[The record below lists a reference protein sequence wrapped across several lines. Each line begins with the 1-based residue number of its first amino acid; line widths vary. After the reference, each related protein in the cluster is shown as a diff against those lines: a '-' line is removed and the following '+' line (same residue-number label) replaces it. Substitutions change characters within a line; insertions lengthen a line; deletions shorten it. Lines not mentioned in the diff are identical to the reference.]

1 MLDIKEIIEAF
12 ISWERFDHKNALS
25 HFKQVKMQNVTNQ
38 QTFHDKLTTER
49 KRMSARFSST
59 NPTLRGKVPTTYL
72 ITDIFQNA
80 RRRLQSSVKQGYT
93 DVWKWL
99 YSIYYLIN
107 TA

>member
-38 QTFHDKLTTER
+38 QTFHNKLTTER

-72 ITDIFQNA
+72 ITDIPKCKKKITG
-80 RRRLQSSVKQGYT
+80 RKLR
-93 DVWKWL
+93 
-99 YSIYYLIN
+99 
-107 TA
+107 